1 MDKPPIGH
9 KMPQSVIQTVSPA
22 INRREIRVL
31 IAEDSAT
38 IRYQLTML
46 INNTPGIRV
55 VGEAKN
61 GEEAVGMVAELKPDV
76 VSMDINMPLLDGLEA
91 TRRIM
96 ATYPTPVVVVSGLVE
111 KDVELSMMA
120 IEAGALAVVE
130 KPPDRLDMHYEA
142 KQRQLVRTL
151 VAMSS
156 VSVVRRAHPRG
167 DAPQRPITLPL
178 IPPKVQTPEIV
189 VIGASAGGPSALN
202 NLLGALPADLSV
214 PVVIVQHIPPEFMNG
229 LSRWLG
235 KNSRLRVTVALDN
248 LSLHAGTVYLAPG
261 SAHLGVARV
270 GNGLVVRLIHEQGD
284 YRHQPSVD
292 ALFHSVAQVCGARA
306 VGVILTGMGDDG
318 AQGLLALRQAGAR
331 TFAQDRTSATV
342 FGMPGA
348 ALACGAVEK
357 EISLAELPSA
367 IIKSLSLS

>member
-1 MDKPPIGH
+1 
-9 KMPQSVIQTVSPA
+9 MPQSVIQTVSPP
-22 INRREIRVL
+22 IHHRDIRVL
-31 IAEDSAT
+31 IAEDSPT
-38 IRYQLTML
+38 IRYHLTML
-46 INNTPGIRV
+46 INSTSGIKV
-55 VGEAKN
+55 IGEAKN
-61 GEEAVGMVAELKPDV
+61 GEEAVTMVAELKPDV

-96 ATYPTPVVVVSGLVE
+96 ATHPTTVVVVSGLVE

-130 KPPDRLDMHYEA
+130 KPPDRLDMNYET

-151 VAMSS
+151 VAMAS
-156 VSVVRRAHPRG
+156 VSVVKRALPRL
-167 DAPQRPITLPL
+167 DETASQTSPVANVPPKPQR
-178 IPPKVQTPEIV
+178 PEIV

-202 NLLGALPADLSV
+202 QLLSQLPDDLSA
-214 PVVIVQHIPPEFMNG
+214 PVVIVQHMPPEFMNG
-229 LSRWLG
+229 LARWLG

-261 SAHLGVARV
+261 AAHLSISRGA
-270 GNGLVVRLIHEQGD
+270 NGLVAHLTHEQGE

-292 ALFHSVAQVCGARA
+292 VLFHSVAQVCGSRA

-318 AQGLLALRQAGAR
+318 ASGLLALRQAGGR

-357 EISLAELPSA
+357 ELSLAELPPA
-367 IIKSLSLS
+367 IIKVLA